1 MINPKEF
8 KEVLREI
15 AKNDPNYSEIT
26 GEVLKNLNQNYLTKT
41 EQQNILTSQ
50 IKDEIFKMIS
60 IKLPEKFNYDRH
72 SFMKQIANALQER
85 WIALY

>member
-8 KEVLREI
+8 KQVLREI
-15 AKNDPNYSEIT
+15 TKNDPNYSEIT
-26 GEVLKNLNQNYLTKT
+26 QEILKNLDQNYLNET

-50 IKDEIFKMIS
+50 MKDEIFKMIS

-72 SFMKQIANALQER
+72 SFMKQITNALQEK
-85 WIALY
+85 WITLY

>member
-8 KEVLREI
+8 KQVLREI
-15 AKNDPNYSEIT
+15 TKNDPNYSEIT
-26 GEVLKNLNQNYLTKT
+26 QEILKNLDQNYLNET

-50 IKDEIFKMIS
+50 MKDEIFKMIS

-72 SFMKQIANALQER
+72 SFMKQITNALQEKG
-85 WIALY
+85 ITLY

>member
-8 KEVLREI
+8 KQVLREI
-15 AKNDPNYSEIT
+15 TKNDPNYSEIT
-26 GEVLKNLNQNYLTKT
+26 QEILKNLDQNYLNET

-50 IKDEIFKMIS
+50 MKDEIFKMIS

-72 SFMKQIANALQER
+72 SFMKQITNALQEK
-85 WIALY
+85 